1 MTVTAFINV
10 ETPAG
15 RKIVRDLEKHRKLVK
30 IEYPQLDTFDGEKTY
45 TVDEVFDE
53 CIEILSNHYK
63 VDGRKL
69 WNSIK

>member
-30 IEYPQLDTFDGEKTY
+30 IEYPQVDTFDGEKTY

-53 CIEILSNHYK
+53 CYDILSDHYG
-63 VDGRKL
+63 VDVRKL
-69 WNSIK
+69 

>member
-30 IEYPQLDTFDGEKTY
+30 IEYPQVDPFDGEKTY
-45 TVDEVFDE
+45 TVDEVFEE
-53 CIEILSNHYK
+53 CYDILSDHYG
-63 VDGRKL
+63 VDVRKL
-69 WNSIK
+69 

>member
-1 MTVTAFINV
+1 MTVTAYINV

-15 RKIVRDLEKHRKLVK
+15 RKIVSDLEKHRKLVK
-30 IEYPQLDTFDGEKTY
+30 IEYPEVAAIENEKTY

-53 CIEILSNHYK
+53 CIDILSSHYK
-63 VDGRKL
+63 VDGRKI

>member
-1 MTVTAFINV
+1 MTVIARINV

-15 RKIVRDLEKHRKLVK
+15 RKIVQELEKHRKLVK
-30 IEYPQLDTFDGEKTY
+30 IEYPEIVGLESEKNH
-45 TVDEVFDE
+45 TVDDVFDE

-63 VDGRKL
+63 VDGRKI